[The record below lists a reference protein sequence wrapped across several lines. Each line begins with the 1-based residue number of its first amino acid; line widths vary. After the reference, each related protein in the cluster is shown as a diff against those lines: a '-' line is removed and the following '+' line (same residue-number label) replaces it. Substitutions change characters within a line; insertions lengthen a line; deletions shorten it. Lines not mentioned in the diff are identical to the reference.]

1 MTPTPYAS
9 AEGRADLPLNYAA
22 HLNQTRPYG
31 SSVPYEFASLEE
43 KVGGSCAWYSASD
56 LEMQR
61 RTKAGIILDYF

>member
-43 KVGGSCAWYSASD
+43 KVGG
-56 LEMQR
+56 
-61 RTKAGIILDYF
+61 